1 MSDPQPFAFEIGRDL
16 IERVSALL
24 PEHIAFVA
32 PEPWE
37 LVKPRWALRP
47 QRVVVAS
54 DLEHSY
60 LEELARSVR
69 GVEAVVGVGGGSAL
83 DTAKFVSWKTGLPL
97 WQFPSIAS
105 VDAVFT
111 SPAGVREERRVHYV
125 GQAVPQLVVADLDL
139 LLAAP
144 PDLNRA
150 GVGDILSCHTG
161 LFDWRLA
168 QGHPA
173 SPPLDP
179 ELVDLSLRLVEGLR
193 SHAPSIRAVDEAGLT
208 FILEAYR
215 EEGAIGDAVGHSFFE
230 EGSEHYFA
238 YCFER
243 MTGRHLVHGELVAL
257 GVRVMVIAQDN
268 QVEETARL
276 IESLGVRSLPSE
288 LGISFEVLG
297 DVLTALPAYCAEEGF
312 PPSVAHTLSTSTC
325 AAIMARMQQWD
336 GDRGEQSYE

>member
-16 IERVSALL
+16 IERVSAQL

-32 PEPWE
+32 PEPWD
-37 LVKPRWALRP
+37 LVKPRWARP
-47 QRVVVAS
+47 PHLVVEAS
-54 DLEHSY
+54 QLEHEY
-60 LEELARSVR
+60 LDELARTVE

-97 WQFPSIAS
+97 WQFPSVAS

-111 SPAGVREERRVHYV
+111 RPAGVREERRVRYV
-125 GQAVPQLVVADLDL
+125 GEAVPQLVAADLDL
-139 LLAAP
+139 LHAAP
-144 PDLNRA
+144 ADLNRA

-179 ELVDLSLRLVEGLR
+179 DLVDLSLRLVDGLR
-193 SHAPSIRAVDEAGLT
+193 RHAASIRAVDEEGLT

-230 EGSEHYFA
+230 EGSEHYLA

-243 MTGRHLVHGELVAL
+243 MTGRHLAHGELIAL
-257 GVRVMVIAQDN
+257 GVRAMVIAQHN

-288 LGISFEVLG
+288 LGVPFEVLG
-297 DVLTALPAYCAEEGF
+297 DVLSALPAYCAEEGF
-312 PPSVAHTLSTSTC
+312 PPSVAHTLDASTRE
-325 AAIMARMQQWD
+325 AIMARMRDWDHDRQQSS
-336 GDRGEQSYE
+336 EE

>member
-16 IERVSALL
+16 IERVSAYL

-37 LVKPRWALRP
+37 LVKPRWASQP
-47 QRVVVAS
+47 QRIVVAS
-54 DLEHSY
+54 DLEHGY
-60 LEELARSVR
+60 LDDLARSVR
-69 GVEAVVGVGGGSAL
+69 GVDAVVGVGGGSAL

-97 WQFPSIAS
+97 WQFPSVAS

-111 SPAGVREERRVHYV
+111 RPTGVREERRVRYV
-125 GQAVPQLVVADLDL
+125 GETAPQLVVADLDL

-173 SPPLDP
+173 APPLDS
-179 ELVDLSLRLVEGLR
+179 ELVDLSLSLVDGLR
-193 SHAPSIRAVDEAGLT
+193 THAASIRAVDEAGIT

-215 EEGAIGDAVGHSFFE
+215 EEGAIGDAVGHSYFE

-243 MTGRHLVHGELVAL
+243 MTGRHLVHGELIAL
-257 GVRVMVIAQDN
+257 GVRAMVIAQDN
-268 QVEETARL
+268 QAEETARL

-288 LGISFEVLG
+288 LGITFDVFG
-297 DVLTALPAYCAEEGF
+297 DVLSALPAYCAEEAF
-312 PPSVAHTLSTSTC
+312 PPSIAHTLSSRMRK
-325 AAIMARMQQWD
+325 AIIARMREWD
-336 GDRGEQSYE
+336 QDWGADSH

>member
-37 LVKPRWALRP
+37 LVKPRWASRP
-47 QRVVVAS
+47 QRIVVAS
-54 DLEHSY
+54 DLEHGY
-60 LEELARSVR
+60 LDDLARSVR
-69 GVEAVVGVGGGSAL
+69 GVDAVVGVGGGSAL

-97 WQFPSIAS
+97 WQFPSVAS

-111 SPAGVREERRVHYV
+111 RPTGVREESRVRYV
-125 GQAVPQLVVADLDL
+125 GEAVPQLVAADLDL

-144 PDLNRA
+144 LDLNRA

-193 SHAPSIRAVDEAGLT
+193 SHAASIRAVDEAGLR
-208 FILEAYR
+208 FILQAYR

-243 MTGRHLVHGELVAL
+243 MTGRHVVHGELIAL
-257 GVRVMVIAQDN
+257 GVRAMVIAQDN

-297 DVLTALPAYCAEEGF
+297 DVLTALPAYCADEGF
-312 PPSVAHTLSTSTC
+312 PLSVAHTVDTSTRER
-325 AAIMARMQQWD
+325 IMARVRQWD
-336 GDRGEQSYE
+336 RDAEQSSDE